1 MSDENPTKT
10 LRTES
15 GAKPITT
22 REFLRTSVAAGP
34 FSLLES
40 AVRDGTRVFIQSRFN
55 KSLVATVV
63 AFDKHFNLVLRD
75 AVELTMVKNE
85 QRERSIRN
93 MFLRG
98 SSVVFVVKLPQNTA

>member
-1 MSDENPTKT
+1 MLDERPTKT

-15 GAKPITT
+15 GAKKVSSK
-22 REFLRTSVAAGP
+22 EFLKTTVSEGP
-34 FSLLES
+34 FSVLDS
-40 AVRDGTRVFIQSRFN
+40 AMRNGTRVFIQSRFN

-75 AVELTMVKNE
+75 VVELAMVNK
-85 QRERSIRN
+85 QQKERSIRN

-98 SSVVFVVKLPQNTA
+98 GSVVFIVKLPHNAA